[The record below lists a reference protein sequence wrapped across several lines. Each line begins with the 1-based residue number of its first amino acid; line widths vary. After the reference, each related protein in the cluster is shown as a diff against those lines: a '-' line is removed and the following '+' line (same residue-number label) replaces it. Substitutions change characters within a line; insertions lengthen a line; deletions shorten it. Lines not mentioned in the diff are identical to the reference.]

1 MSLSVNEL
9 NYLIW
14 RYLQE
19 GGLEVSA
26 YALQD
31 ETQVDQFEER
41 YSQRVPLGCLVDLV
55 QKGILYSK
63 VNEMIKESKTKGS
76 GSGADGAE
84 RKLVSQDIINMDFNL
99 FSALDDEEHNQL
111 TGELIKER
119 KINPI
124 EEVESKDKKE
134 QIEQAE
140 KVKDKDGDTKM
151 DGDDDSLQV
160 TKDNNASEQSKKE
173 GETIQ
178 DKTSSTSTEIS
189 TILPTTTP
197 KDTNNNS
204 EEEEDNFTVVLKEI
218 YTFPPS
224 LANAWNPSHPDVLS
238 WGQRDSYSGICALVT
253 NTETQQLDTEL
264 KLLPHPV
271 TSKDTIAVSWC
282 PKGHSLVTASE
293 NGELR
298 MWDANGTIRFIMA
311 LHHAPVLTIKWSEDS
326 SHLLTLDITNKAI
339 TWDSNTG
346 QPIQH
351 IDYSNSK
358 SSLPLSLSNNNS
370 NSSSTIENSNNGNS
384 ALSGTVNNCNGT
396 DATWLSTT
404 KFIIP
409 GPSNTL
415 VVHSLGS
422 TTAQAPLGILTGH
435 TDCITTISYNSSLK
449 LLVSASDDQTI
460 RIWRGDSSNPLQ
472 ILIGHT
478 QPITYL
484 SWCQLKHSGKW
495 CLLSCSLDGTL
506 RLWDFV
512 SGECVFVVVV
522 NDGVPLLNACLD
534 GCGGERLAVGDL
546 EGNVSIWLIHEKVK
560 KQDKSKK
567 SGFSDGVG
575 EKSKQKV
582 ILHESGD
589 VGSTKIQK
597 ENSIQSSSNGNSEP
611 KTSQQQQQ
619 QQNSASDMTIEQ
631 GTVTLKQIG
640 SYQPDF
646 NTTANN
652 NDTTK
657 TQEGSSSS
665 ESSTF
670 KTKESNL
677 ASASSAANFISSIE
691 WNKDGGRIAVS
702 YSGLKSSVIEV

>member
-31 ETQVDQFEER
+31 ETQVDQYEER

-63 VNEMIKESKTKGS
+63 VDELIKENKGS
-76 GSGADGAE
+76 DK
-84 RKLVSQDIINMDFNL
+84 KLVSQDIINMDFNL
-99 FSALDDEEHNQL
+99 FSALDEEEHNKL
-111 TGELIKER
+111 SGELIEER
-119 KINPI
+119 KIKPI
-124 EEVESKDKKE
+124 EEVEIKDDDNKQKDE
-134 QIEQAE
+134 SE
-140 KVKDKDGDTKM
+140 KDKDGDTKM
-151 DGDDDSLQV
+151 DVDNGSPQQQATQDS
-160 TKDNNASEQSKKE
+160 TSEQSKDTKE
-173 GETIQ
+173 GETIH
-178 DKTSSTSTEIS
+178 DKPSSTTEIS
-189 TILPTTTP
+189 EIATTT
-197 KDTNNNS
+197 KKKEDDD
-204 EEEEDNFTVVLKEI
+204 DNFTVVLKEI

-238 WGQRDSYSGICALVT
+238 WGQRDSYSGICALVN
-253 NTETQQLDTEL
+253 NTETHQLDTEL

-311 LHHAPVLTIKWSEDS
+311 LHHSPVLTIKWSSDS

-358 SSLPLSLSNNNS
+358 SSLPLSLSNS
-370 NSSSTIENSNNGNS
+370 NSSPDNNPNNDTNNS

-396 DATWLSTT
+396 DACWLSTS

-422 TTAQAPLGILTGH
+422 TTAQSPLGILSGH
-435 TDCITTISYNSSLK
+435 TDCITTVSYNPTLK

-478 QPITYL
+478 QPITFL

-495 CLLSCSLDGTL
+495 CLVSCSLDGTL

-512 SGECVFVVVV
+512 NGECIVVVVV
-522 NDGVPLLNACLD
+522 NDGIPLLNACLELS
-534 GCGGERLAVGDL
+534 GGDRLAVGDL
-546 EGNVSIWLIHEKVK
+546 EGNVSIWLIKEKENHNVSNVGVADL
-560 KQDKSKK
+560 QKST
-567 SGFSDGVG
+567 
-575 EKSKQKV
+575 QKV
-582 ILHESGD
+582 IHHNGELESAE
-589 VGSTKIQK
+589 IQK
-597 ENSIQSSSNGNSEP
+597 ESSVQSSNGNNESKSSQE
-611 KTSQQQQQ
+611 QQQEDQ
-619 QQNSASDMTIEQ
+619 ASQSSGLDMTIEQ

-646 NTTANN
+646 NTSGSETTTTASAA
-652 NDTTK
+652 
-657 TQEGSSSS
+657 QEEGSSSG
-665 ESSTF
+665 STF
-670 KTKESNL
+670 KTTTTESNL